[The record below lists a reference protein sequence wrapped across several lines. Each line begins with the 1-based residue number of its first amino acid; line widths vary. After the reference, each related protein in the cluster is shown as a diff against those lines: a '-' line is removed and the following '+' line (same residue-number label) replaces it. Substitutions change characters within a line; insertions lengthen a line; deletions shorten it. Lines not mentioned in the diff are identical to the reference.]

1 MMGGVWMELGSTG
14 KEQRGLQRRATALEE
29 SAFDSTAG
37 DKACDELCCRI
48 LAWAAVCTRSPSCN
62 QWF

>member
-48 LAWAAVCTRSPSCN
+48 LAWAAVCTRSSSCN
-62 QWF
+62 HWF